1 MASGYKGERKME
13 CKDIL
18 NLIAIVVIPIVAVLI
33 GQHLQNRAEIRKD
46 KMQIFKTLM
55 TSRIYGWTQESV
67 HCLNII
73 DIVFADDKTVRN
85 AWKDLYDKYC
95 VQKPDAA
102 QLKKIQNAQYK
113 LLETISKSLGYKDK
127 VTWET
132 IQNPYV
138 PDGMIRQWQEQA
150 KSQQAY
156 NTLLNTMV
164 NIVPKE
170 HENTEDQK

>member
-1 MASGYKGERKME
+1 ME

-18 NLIAIVVIPIVAVLI
+18 NLIAIIVIPIGAVLI
-33 GQHLQNRAEIRKD
+33 GQWLQSRSEKRKD

-67 HCLNII
+67 YCMNII
-73 DIVFADDKTVRN
+73 DIVFANDKKVRN

-95 VQKPDAA
+95 VQNPDET

-113 LLETISKSLGYKDK
+113 LLETMAKSLGYKDK

-138 PDGMIRQWQEQA
+138 PNGMIMQWQEQA

-156 NTLLNTMV
+156 NTLLNTMA

-170 HENTEDQK
+170 HENTEEQK

>member
-1 MASGYKGERKME
+1 ME

-18 NLIAIVVIPIVAVLI
+18 NLLAIIVIPIVAVLI

-46 KMQIFKTLM
+46 KMQIFKVLM

-73 DIVFADDKTVRN
+73 DIVFSDDEKVRE

-95 VQKPDAA
+95 VQHPDEA

-113 LLETISKSLGYKDK
+113 LLETIAESLGYKDK

-132 IQNPYV
+132 IQNPYI
-138 PDGMIRQWQEQA
+138 PKGMIEQWQEQA
-150 KSQQAY
+150 ASQQAY
-156 NTLLNTMV
+156 NSLLSTMA
-164 NIVPKE
+164 NIIPKE
-170 HENTEDQK
+170 HENTEGQK

>member
-1 MASGYKGERKME
+1 ME

-18 NLIAIVVIPIVAVLI
+18 NLIAIIVIPIVAVLI

-46 KMQIFKTLM
+46 KMHIFKVLM

-73 DIVFADDKTVRN
+73 DIVFSDDENVRN

-95 VQKPDAA
+95 VQNPDET

-113 LLETISKSLGYKDK
+113 LLDTMASSLGYKDK

-132 IQNPYV
+132 IQNPYI
-138 PDGMIRQWQEQA
+138 PEGMRRQQQEQA
-150 KSQQAY
+150 ASQQAY
-156 NTLLNTMV
+156 NNLLFNMQHM
-164 NIVPKE
+164 IPKNNKVDENNE
-170 HENTEDQK
+170 H

>member
-18 NLIAIVVIPIVAVLI
+18 NLIAIVVIPIAAVLI
-33 GQHLQNRAEIRKD
+33 GQYLQNRAEIRKD

-73 DIVFADDKTVRN
+73 DIVFADDKIVRE

-95 VQKPDAA
+95 VQNPDAA

-138 PDGMIRQWQEQA
+138 PDGMIKQWQEQA

-156 NTLLNTMV
+156 NTLLNTMA

-170 HENTEDQK
+170 QKNTEGQK

>member
-1 MASGYKGERKME
+1 ME

-18 NLIAIVVIPIVAVLI
+18 NLIAIVVIPIAAVLI

-73 DIVFADDKTVRN
+73 DIVFSDDEKVRK

-95 VQKPDAA
+95 VQNPDET
-102 QLKKIQNAQYK
+102 QLRKIQNAQYK
-113 LLETISKSLGYKDK
+113 LLETIAESLGYKDK

-138 PDGMIRQWQEQA
+138 PDGMIKQWQEQA

-156 NTLLNTMV
+156 NTVLNTMA
-164 NIVPKE
+164 NIVPKKQK
-170 HENTEDQK
+170 NTEEQK

>member
-1 MASGYKGERKME
+1 MA
-13 CKDIL
+13 
-18 NLIAIVVIPIVAVLI
+18 
-33 GQHLQNRAEIRKD
+33 
-46 KMQIFKTLM
+46 
-55 TSRIYGWTQESV
+55 
-67 HCLNII
+67 
-73 DIVFADDKTVRN
+73 
-85 AWKDLYDKYC
+85 
-95 VQKPDAA
+95 
-102 QLKKIQNAQYK
+102 
-113 LLETISKSLGYKDK
+113 KSLGYKDK

-150 KSQQAY
+150 KSQQVY

>member
-1 MASGYKGERKME
+1 ME

-18 NLIAIVVIPIVAVLI
+18 NLIAIIVISIVAVLI

-46 KMQIFKTLM
+46 KMHIFKVLM

-73 DIVFADDKTVRN
+73 DIVFSDDKKVRN

-95 VQKPDAA
+95 VQNPEET

-113 LLETISKSLGYKDK
+113 LLDTMASSLGYKDI

-132 IQNPYV
+132 IQNPYI
-138 PDGMIRQWQEQA
+138 PEGMRRQQQEQA
-150 KSQQAY
+150 ASQQAY
-156 NTLLNTMV
+156 NNILLNMQHM
-164 NIVPKE
+164 IPKNNKVEEKNE
-170 HENTEDQK
+170 H

>member
-1 MASGYKGERKME
+1 ME

-18 NLIAIVVIPIVAVLI
+18 NLIAIVVIPIAAVLI
-33 GQHLQNRAEIRKD
+33 GQYLQNRAEIRKD

-73 DIVFADDKTVRN
+73 DIVFANDKIVRD

-95 VQKPDAA
+95 VQNPDAA

-138 PDGMIRQWQEQA
+138 PDGMIKQWQEQA

-156 NTLLNTMV
+156 NTLLNTMA

-170 HENTEDQK
+170 QKNTEGQK

>member
-1 MASGYKGERKME
+1 ME
-13 CKDIL
+13 TMEIL
-18 NLIAIVVIPIVAVLI
+18 NLLAIIIIPIAAVWI
-33 GQHLQNRAEIRKD
+33 GQFLQTRAEKRKD

-73 DIVFADDKTVRN
+73 DIVFSDDEKVRN

-95 VQKPDAA
+95 VQNPDEA

-113 LLETISKSLGYKDK
+113 LLETMAKSLGYKDK

-132 IQNPYV
+132 IQNPYI
-138 PDGMIRQWQEQA
+138 PDGMRRQQQEQA
-150 KSQQAY
+150 ASQQAY
-156 NTLLNTMV
+156 KNILLNMQYM
-164 NIVPKE
+164 IPKNNKAEENNE
-170 HENTEDQK
+170 H

>member
-1 MASGYKGERKME
+1 ME

-18 NLIAIVVIPIVAVLI
+18 NLIAIVVIPIAAVLI
-33 GQHLQNRAEIRKD
+33 GQYLQNRAEIRKD

-73 DIVFADDKTVRN
+73 DIVFADDKIVRD

-95 VQKPDAA
+95 VQNPDAA

-138 PDGMIRQWQEQA
+138 PDGMIKQWQEKA

-156 NTLLNTMV
+156 NTLLNTMT

-170 HENTEDQK
+170 QKNTEGQK

>member
-1 MASGYKGERKME
+1 ME

-18 NLIAIVVIPIVAVLI
+18 NIIAIIVIPIAAVLI
-33 GQHLQNRAEIRKD
+33 GQHLQDRAEIRKD
-46 KMQIFKTLM
+46 KMQIFKVLM

-73 DIVFADDKTVRN
+73 DIVFSDDEKVRKT
-85 AWKDLYDKYC
+85 WKDLYDKYC
-95 VQKPDAA
+95 VQNPDEA

-113 LLETISKSLGYKDK
+113 LLETIAKSLGYKDK

-132 IQNPYV
+132 IQNPYI
-138 PDGMIRQWQEQA
+138 PQGMIDQWQQQVT
-150 KSQQAY
+150 SQQAY
-156 NTLLNTMV
+156 NTLLNTMA

-170 HENTEDQK
+170 QKNTEE

>member
-1 MASGYKGERKME
+1 ME

-18 NLIAIVVIPIVAVLI
+18 NLIAIIVIPIVAVLI

-46 KMQIFKTLM
+46 KMHIFKVLM

-73 DIVFADDKTVRN
+73 DIVFSDDQKVRN

-95 VQKPDAA
+95 VQNPDET

-113 LLETISKSLGYKDK
+113 LLDTMASSLGYKDI

-132 IQNPYV
+132 IQNPYI
-138 PDGMIRQWQEQA
+138 PEGMRRQQQEQA
-150 KSQQAY
+150 ASQQAY
-156 NTLLNTMV
+156 NNILLNMQHM
-164 NIVPKE
+164 IPKNNKAEENNE
-170 HENTEDQK
+170 H

>member
-18 NLIAIVVIPIVAVLI
+18 NLIAIVVIPIAAVLI

-73 DIVFADDKTVRN
+73 EIVFSDDKKVCE

-95 VQKPDAA
+95 VQNPDET

-113 LLETISKSLGYKDK
+113 LLETIAKSLGYKNK

-132 IQNPYV
+132 IQNPYI
-138 PDGMIRQWQEQA
+138 PKGMIEQWREQA
-150 KSQQAY
+150 ASQQAY
-156 NTLLNTMV
+156 NTLLNTMT

-170 HENTEDQK
+170 QKNTEGQK

>member
-1 MASGYKGERKME
+1 ME

-55 TSRIYGWTQESV
+55 TSRIYGWTPESV
-67 HCLNII
+67 NCLNII
-73 DIVFADDKTVRN
+73 DIVFADDKTVRE
-85 AWKDLYDKYC
+85 AWRDLYDKYC
-95 VQKPDAA
+95 VQNPNEA

-113 LLETISKSLGYKDK
+113 LLETMANSLGYKNK

-132 IQNPYV
+132 IQTPYV
-138 PDGMIRQWQEQA
+138 PDGMIKQWKEQA

-156 NTLLNTMV
+156 NALLNTMA
-164 NIVPKE
+164 NIVPSE
-170 HENTEDQK
+170 HENTEAQK